1 MGCGQIER
9 HTRAMNGEIYTS
21 DGRYHAEVVSDPETE
36 HALYLNHLE
45 AGIEKL
51 EGSRL
56 SLEHRNAVARLAER
70 LIRLSRKENA

>member
-1 MGCGQIER
+1 MTDDSARARLIEAGAR
-9 HTRAMNGEIYTS
+9 EAF
-21 DGRYHAEVVSDPETE
+21 DPETE
-36 HALYLNHLE
+36 NALMIHHVE

-56 SLEHRNAVARLAER
+56 SLEHRNAVARLALR